1 MQFVLSSSVLWRH
14 DNNSFAFQNG
24 ARGIHTAAMKGH
36 VSVINTLLAKGENV
50 DAATNVMI
58 KMLFRILY
66 HTSVDFLRI
75 ENSRTTIQLF
85 T

>member
-1 MQFVLSSSVLWRH
+1 
-14 DNNSFAFQNG
+14 
-24 ARGIHTAAMKGH
+24 MKGH

-66 HTSVDFLRI
+66 IIIILQYVDFLRI
-75 ENSRTTIQLF
+75 ENFRTTIQLF